1 MVEEQTVTLE
11 KIDLLRERAD
21 ISYADAEKLLAE
33 AGGDVLQAL
42 ILAEERGKERKE
54 FVFTK
59 GSELLERVKEIIRQ
73 GNVSKIRV
81 KTGENV
87 VLEIPITAGVVGA
100 LMAPTLALLGVVA
113 ALATNCS
120 IEVERLNQHSGQEA
134 GRANFTAA
142 QQDFGAGF
150 KGGTEV
156 SPTAH

>member
-1 MVEEQTVTLE
+1 MVEDQTILLE

-21 ISYADAEKLLAE
+21 ISYADARALLEE

-42 ILAEERGKERKE
+42 VLAEQRGKERKE

-81 KTGENV
+81 KTGDDI

-100 LMAPTLALLGVVA
+100 LVAPTLAIVGAVA

-120 IEVERLNQHSGQEA
+120 IEVERLNPHPE
-134 GRANFTAA
+134 RAA
-142 QQDFGAGF
+142 QAGAEQPNLTG
-150 KGGTEV
+150 
-156 SPTAH
+156 SPTMH